1 MSGYIGVNL
10 KEMIDQIGEDKTK
23 AILSDFSCP
32 YNPDVEHFIKFT
44 AIEFAKQSIAVTY
57 LIMAS
62 YKENYVLAGYF
73 TLANKTSYKENYVL
87 AGYFTLANKTFAIE
101 KDGLPSKSWRR
112 RISKFA
118 TFDSTIKRYT
128 LSAPLIG
135 QLGKN
140 YSNSYNTLI
149 SGDELLKL
157 ALDKVHETQRIIGG
171 KIVYLECEDKDKLI
185 DFYSQN
191 GFVNFGKRYLDQDE
205 KDTLSGDYL
214 VQMLKYMT

>member
-57 LIMAS
+57 LIMA
-62 YKENYVLAGYF
+62 
-73 TLANKTSYKENYVL
+73 SYKENYVL

-214 VQMLKYMT
+214 VQMLKYMN

>member
-57 LIMAS
+57 LIMA
-62 YKENYVLAGYF
+62 
-73 TLANKTSYKENYVL
+73 SYKENYVL